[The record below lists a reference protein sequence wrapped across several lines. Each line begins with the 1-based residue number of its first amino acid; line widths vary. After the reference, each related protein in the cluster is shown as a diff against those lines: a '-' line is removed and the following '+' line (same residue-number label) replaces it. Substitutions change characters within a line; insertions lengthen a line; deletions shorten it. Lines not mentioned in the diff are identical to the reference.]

1 MILIFDKNIKLYII
15 RIKMEKILFTGVDIN
30 SKPLKPL
37 GAQIY
42 AQRRALKISSTALA
56 QASGISRVTLY
67 RIEQGAPSVAIGAYA
82 QTLDSLGWALAMQ
95 PVNTL
100 PVAQEA
106 SHIGWIPARIE
117 LARYPALA
125 QLAWQ
130 INSSLMLKPLEA
142 WNIYERNA
150 KHFDTASLQAHELQL
165 LQALQTAFG
174 EGS

>member
-1 MILIFDKNIKLYII
+1 MNEMLPIKPSI
-15 RIKMEKILFTGVDIN
+15 D
-30 SKPLKPL
+30 SKLLKSL

-42 AQRRALKISSTALA
+42 AQRRALKISATALSEA
-56 QASGISRVTLY
+56 AGISRVTLY
-67 RIEQGAPSVAIGAYA
+67 RIEHGAPSVAIGAYA
-82 QTLDSLGWALAMQ
+82 QTLDSLGWALAIQ

-100 PVAQEA
+100 PVEQEA
-106 SHIGWIPARIE
+106 SRVEWIPARIE

-142 WNIYERNA
+142 WDVYERNA

-174 EGS
+174 ERA